1 MDSPDD
7 ISLKILHVNM
17 LKKKN
22 IVSDVE
28 SLSSLKDFLDA
39 LNMGFI

>member
-7 ISLKILHVNM
+7 TSPKILYVNM
-17 LKKKN
+17 IKKS

-39 LNMGFI
+39 LYMSFI